1 MKALKPFT
9 MLLVLF
15 FAALTVSSQ
24 NNAILNY
31 LAADAKTII
40 KINPAS
46 LRQKMKWEDLM
57 KYKMFEDFL
66 KGVPEDGKDF
76 IKNPA
81 HTGIDL
87 DQGLYL
93 VMAGTTTIKKAEPVI
108 YGIPR
113 DTAQFAA
120 MVKKLAPGKKP
131 VKTTAGKIVINKN
144 TAFAWNKDIF
154 IVTGTSAKGEAVNQ
168 TATAKANA
176 ELTKT
181 KQLSERCKVLLK
193 KRPASFNNE
202 YFNALLQEEGDLYL
216 WSDNTI
222 QPSEQKGKNP
232 QVFGMINKNLLRNS
246 NYTSGVIKFE
256 SGKATMHVKRYMPDW
271 FDSIYKKYPLGNIN
285 AELLKKLPP
294 GQPILLYSFRFSPA
308 MINEI
313 LTKAGAND
321 LLDSLHK
328 KNINKEDILAALKG
342 DAMLAVTKSSD
353 FSEDD
358 SVTAKLHGLQ
368 VLVAGSINDKEKFKK
383 LAELLQPKKDSGS
396 DNVVRKIPKP
406 FIFSNDSIF
415 VLSIS
420 QAAAQNF
427 LASPANNSKIE
438 NLFQPY
444 KDYPSAAI
452 VDLKTVFALA
462 GPLILKS
469 KTQEEAGHTAE
480 ILGMFDQLISYGG
493 RYTNTY
499 TSGTIELTLVKKDE
513 NSLKQFLN
521 LLDLLNSMK
530 PKAST
535 AYNN

>member
-9 MLLVLF
+9 LLLFYF
-15 FAALTVSSQ
+15 FAALSVFSQ
-24 NNAILNY
+24 SNAILNY

-46 LRQKMKWEDLM
+46 LRQKMKWEDLT
-57 KYKMFEDFL
+57 KYKMFEDLL
-66 KGVPEDGKDF
+66 KEVPEDGKDF
-76 IKNPA
+76 LKNPA

-93 VMAGTTTIKKAEPVI
+93 VMGVNTAGKKPEPVI
-108 YGIPR
+108 YGIPK

-120 MVKKLAPGKKP
+120 MVRKLAPGKKP
-131 VKTTAGKIVINKN
+131 IKTPGGKIVINKN
-144 TAFAWNKDIF
+144 TAFAWNKEIF
-154 IVTGTSAKGEAVNQ
+154 ILTGTSSKDEANQ
-168 TATAKANA
+168 SATSKANA
-176 ELTKT
+176 EVNRT
-181 KQLSERCKVLLK
+181 KQLTERSKALLK

-222 QPSEQKGKNP
+222 QPQEQKGKNP
-232 QVFGMINKNLLRNS
+232 QVFGMLNKNLLRNS

-256 SGKATMHVKRYMPDW
+256 TGKASMHLKRYMPAW

-294 GQPILLYSFRFSPA
+294 GQPILLYTFRFSPA
-308 MINEI
+308 MITEI
-313 LTKAGAND
+313 FTKAGADN
-321 LLDSLHK
+321 LLDSLNK

-342 DAMLAVTKSSD
+342 DAMLAVMKSSD

-358 SVTAKLHGLQ
+358 SVTAKLNGLQ
-368 VLVAGSINDKEKFKK
+368 VLVAGSVNDKEKFKK
-383 LAELLQPKKDSGS
+383 LTELLQPKKDSGS
-396 DNVVRKIPKP
+396 DNVARKIPKP

-469 KTQEEAGHTAE
+469 KTQEEADRTAK

-493 RYTNTY
+493 RYTNNF
-499 TSGTIELTLVKKDE
+499 TSGTVELTLVKKDE

-521 LLDLLNSMK
+521 LLDLLYSMK

-535 AYNN
+535 AYNR